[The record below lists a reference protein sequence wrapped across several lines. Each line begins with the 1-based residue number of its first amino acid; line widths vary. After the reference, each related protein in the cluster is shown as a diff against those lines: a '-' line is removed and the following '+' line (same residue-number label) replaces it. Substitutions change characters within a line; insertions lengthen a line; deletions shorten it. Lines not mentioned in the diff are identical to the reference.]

1 MNENAHDLF
10 REMDTLAEH
19 LFARM
24 ARNIK
29 SSIPGEYRYPVFIH
43 DGETRPAHIED
54 RETMPSYSI
63 SDPIPEV
70 HRIED
75 EVMVIAEL
83 PGATRESVHLTL
95 KGNLLIIDADGAGRR
110 YITTAAIPLVDSGSM
125 QTSIKNG
132 VLEVKFRIA
141 TGSV

>member
-1 MNENAHDLF
+1 MNENAHDIF
-10 REMDTLAEH
+10 REMDTLADH
-19 LFARM
+19 LM
-24 ARNIK
+24 ARNLK
-29 SSIPGEYRYPVFIH
+29 SSIPGEYRFPVFIH
-43 DGETRPAHIED
+43 DGDTCPSQVEI
-54 RETMPSYSI
+54 RETMPSCSV

-83 PGATRESVHLTL
+83 PGATKESIDLTL
-95 KGNLLIIDADGAGRR
+95 AGNRLIIDADGGGLR
-110 YITTAAIPLVDSGSM
+110 YHTSTAIPPVDSGSM

-141 TGSV
+141 AGAS